1 MNEANLESLARAM
14 SQNTRS
20 VTMKSCFESVRT
32 PATRKSNHSQ
42 LSRISAKSAMGG
54 YNTITKDWYK
64 DGGQQRD
71 IYSNFSKMTNQTYK
85 SI

>member
-1 MNEANLESLARAM
+1 MTEANLESLARAM

-32 PATRKSNHSQ
+32 PASKKSNKSQ
-42 LSRISAKSAMGG
+42 ISRISAKSAMGG

-64 DGGQQRD
+64 NANNENGA
-71 IYSNFSKMTNQTYK
+71 
-85 SI
+85 